1 MMNQGENAEAVAPVE
16 ANQTTEQPQAQTSYF
31 PPNGAVASWTTQG
44 ESHNLRENGA
54 VSSSGYNHDQLP
66 DTSVGNV
73 QDGVNAAS
81 TVSVSSSGS
90 TNVAQG
96 YNGYAAYPN
105 TDPYG
110 YNSGGY
116 AAYYNQYQQQP
127 GQYQQQP
134 NQYPQQPNQPN
145 QYPQQPNQ
153 PNQYPQPP
161 NQPNQYPQQPNQY
174 QQQPNQPNQYQQQPD
189 QYQQQTSQYQPQ
201 TNQYQQQPNQSYPHH
216 VGAYQNTGAP
226 YQPIP
231 SFQNTGS
238 YAGPASYSSTYYNPG
253 DYQTSGSYTS
263 ATYGTQT
270 NLWQGGQYAPYS
282 SHQYPSYSQD
292 SNSAYSSS
300 VANAQYQQQYKQW
313 QDYYNQTQT
322 EVSCAPGTENIPV
335 SVASSVTSSAPAGN
349 IEYTTSNN
357 SIPAAY
363 TPSWRP
369 ESTSSELAPVQPVAV
384 SESTPDGYW
393 KHGTP
398 AFQNDPSNILQ
409 PHAQKPPEVI
419 SAYENFQNQQ
429 NSTYA
434 QVSTSLY
441 AAPYQVS
448 QGHHASFQTL
458 PPPPEPLDSR
468 KTGKMQIP
476 TNPRIAP
483 NLSTSVSKPNKDNL
497 TTNTFVKPAYISVA
511 MQQPNE
517 KVVSQEEADPTLKP
531 AVFPKSLRG
540 YVERALARCTNDK
553 QKAACQAVMKEVITK
568 ATAEGTLYTRDW
580 DIEPLFPIPNTDAV
594 DKYDTEFPALTSATQ
609 RKSPTRR
616 AKSRWE
622 PIQEEKVADKTS
634 NMSFGT
640 PKYGTWNNKQFS
652 GGKIE
657 NKVGLGT
664 KFSFTDQ
671 KIFSRNAARPT
682 KRQRLGEEI
691 NTADGGE
698 TSSDSDKEQ
707 SLTKYYSAAITLAD
721 TPEEKRKRE
730 NRSKRFDRGHGTRA
744 EKVKLRTKDHGAGNL
759 HARRASAL
767 ILSKT
772 FDESGSEAVE
782 DIDWDAL
789 TVKGTCQEIEKR
801 YLRLTSAP
809 DPATVRPEEVLVK
822 ALEMVQSSQKNYL
835 YRCDQ
840 LKSIRQ
846 DLTVQH
852 IRNELTVKVYETHAR
867 MAIEAGD
874 LPEYNQCQSQLKTLY
889 AEGISG
895 CHMEFAAYN
904 LLCVILHSNNNRDL
918 VSAMSRLP
926 HDAKKDIAVKH
937 ALAVRSAVISGNYV
951 MFFKLYKMAPNLGT
965 LLMDLYVEKMRY
977 AAVKCISRS
986 YRPTVPVSYISQ
998 ILGFSS
1004 ATPTS
1009 EAGDEK
1015 EVEGV
1020 EECMEWLKAHG
1031 ACLISDGSEETLL
1044 DTKTSVSSLYMPEPE
1059 DAVSH
1064 GDANLAV
1071 NDFFTRSSA

>member
-1 MMNQGENAEAVAPVE
+1 MMNQGENTETVAPVE
-16 ANQTTEQPQAQTSYF
+16 NQTIDQPQAPTSYF
-31 PPNGAVASWTTQG
+31 SPNCAVASWTAQ
-44 ESHNLRENGA
+44 EENHNLRENGA
-54 VSSSGYNHDQLP
+54 VSNSGYSHDQPLEAAV
-66 DTSVGNV
+66 DNV
-73 QDGVNAAS
+73 QDGANMVSSVS
-81 TVSVSSSGS
+81 TSSSGS

-96 YNGYAAYPN
+96 YSGYATYPN
-105 TDPYG
+105 ADPYG
-110 YNSGGY
+110 YNSPGY
-116 AAYYNQYQQQP
+116 AAYYNQYQQQSS
-127 GQYQQQP
+127 QYQ
-134 NQYPQQPNQPN
+134 
-145 QYPQQPNQ
+145 
-153 PNQYPQPP
+153 
-161 NQPNQYPQQPNQY
+161 QQPNQY
-174 QQQPNQPNQYQQQPD
+174 QQQPSQYQQQPNQYQQQPD
-189 QYQQQTSQYQPQ
+189 QYQQQSSQYQPQ

-216 VGAYQNTGAP
+216 IGAYQNTGAP
-226 YQPIP
+226 HQPLS

-263 ATYGTQT
+263 GTYGTQT
-270 NLWQGGQYAPYS
+270 NLWQGGQYASYG
-282 SHQYPSYSQD
+282 SHQYPNYSQD

-300 VANAQYQQQYKQW
+300 VATAQYQQQYKQW

-335 SVASSVTSSAPAGN
+335 PASSSVNSSTPSGN
-349 IEYTTSNN
+349 IGYTASNN
-357 SIPAAY
+357 QIPAAY

-369 ESTSSELAPVQPVAV
+369 ESTSSELTSVQPVAV
-384 SESTPDGYW
+384 SESTSDGYW

-398 AFQNDPSNILQ
+398 AFQNDPSNFLQ

-429 NSTYA
+429 NSTYS
-434 QVSTSLY
+434 QVSTSPY
-441 AAPYQVS
+441 PASYPASYQVS
-448 QGHHASFQTL
+448 QSHQTSFQTL

-468 KTGKMQIP
+468 KTSKLQIP

-483 NLSTSVSKPNKDNL
+483 NLSMSVSKPNKDNPA
-497 TTNTFVKPAYISVA
+497 TTTAVKPAYISVA
-511 MQQPNE
+511 TQQPNE
-517 KVVSQEEADPTLKP
+517 KVVPQEEADGLKP
-531 AVFPKSLRG
+531 AVFPNSLRG
-540 YVERALARCTNDK
+540 YVERALARCKNDR
-553 QKAACQAVMKEVITK
+553 QKAACQAIMKEVITK
-568 ATAEGTLYTRDW
+568 ATADGTLYTRDW

-594 DKYDTEFPALTSATQ
+594 DKYDTEFPVLTSATQ
-609 RKSPTRR
+609 KVKSPSRR
-616 AKSRWE
+616 VKSRWE
-622 PIQEEKVADKTS
+622 PISEEKVADNKTS
-634 NMSFGT
+634 SMSFGT
-640 PKYGTWNNKQFS
+640 PKYGAWNNKQFS

-657 NKVGLGT
+657 NKVSLGT

-671 KIFSRNAARPT
+671 KYFNRNTARPA
-682 KRQRLGEEI
+682 KRQRLGEDL
-691 NTADGGE
+691 NAADGGE
-698 TSSDSDKEQ
+698 TSSDSDMEQ
-707 SLTKYYSAAITLAD
+707 NLTKYYSAAITLAD
-721 TPEEKRKRE
+721 TPEEKKKRE

-744 EKVKLRTKDHGAGNL
+744 EKVKLKAKDLGAGNL
-759 HARRASAL
+759 YARRASAL

-772 FDESGSEAVE
+772 FDESGSKAVE

-809 DPATVRPEEVLVK
+809 DPATVRPEEVLEK
-822 ALEMVQSSQKNYL
+822 ALEMVQNSQKNYL
-835 YRCDQ
+835 YKCDQ

-867 MAIEAGD
+867 LAIEVGD

-904 LLCVILHSNNNRDL
+904 LLCVILHSKNNRDL

-926 HDAKKDIAVKH
+926 LDAKTDTAVKH
-937 ALAVRSAVISGNYV
+937 ALSVRSAVTSGNYV
-951 MFFKLYKMAPNLGT
+951 MFFRLYKTAPNLNT

-1004 ATPTS
+1004 AMPTS
-1009 EAGDEK
+1009 EPSDEK

-1031 ACLISDGSEETLL
+1031 ACLISDGSEEMLL
-1044 DTKTSVSSLYMPEPE
+1044 DTKVILVYVAWSDSERITQFFCLFIRLTIHFNSQ
-1059 DAVSH
+1059 H
-1064 GDANLAV
+1064 RNLNYLRV
-1071 NDFFTRSSA
+1071 

>member
-1 MMNQGENAEAVAPVE
+1 MMNQGENEEAVAPVE
-16 ANQTTEQPQAQTSYF
+16 ANQTTEQPPAQTSYF
-31 PPNGAVASWTTQG
+31 PPNGDVASWTTQG
-44 ESHNLRENGA
+44 ESHNLRENGT

-66 DTSVGNV
+66 DTSAGNV

-110 YNSGGY
+110 YNSTGY

-127 GQYQQQP
+127 GQYPQQP
-134 NQYPQQPNQPN
+134 NQYSQQPNQPN

-153 PNQYPQPP
+153 PNQFPQQP

-189 QYQQQTSQYQPQ
+189 QYQQQSSQYQPQ

-300 VANAQYQQQYKQW
+300 VANVQYQQQYKQW
-313 QDYYNQTQT
+313 QDYYNQAQT

-335 SVASSVTSSAPAGN
+335 SVASSVSSSAPTGN

-384 SESTPDGYW
+384 SETTPDGYW
-393 KHGTP
+393 KHATP

-434 QVSTSLY
+434 QASTSLY
-441 AAPYQVS
+441 PAPYQVS

-483 NLSTSVSKPNKDNL
+483 NLSTTVSKPNKDNL
-497 TTNTFVKPAYISVA
+497 TTNTIVKPAYISVA

-517 KVVSQEEADPTLKP
+517 KAVSQEEADPALKP

-594 DKYDTEFPALTSATQ
+594 DKYETEFPALTSAIQ

-616 AKSRWE
+616 VKSRWE

-640 PKYGTWNNKQFS
+640 RKYGAWNNKQFS

-671 KIFSRNAARPT
+671 KIISRNATRPT

-707 SLTKYYSAAITLAD
+707 SLTKYYSAAIMLVD

-867 MAIEAGD
+867 LAIEAGD

-904 LLCVILHSNNNRDL
+904 LLCVILHSKNNRDL

-926 HDAKKDIAVKH
+926 LDAKKDMAVKH
-937 ALAVRSAVISGNYV
+937 ALAVRSAVTSGNYV
-951 MFFKLYKMAPNLGT
+951 KFFKLYKTAPNLGT

-1009 EAGDEK
+1009 EAGDEN
-1015 EVEGV
+1015 EGV
-1020 EECMEWLKAHG
+1020 EECIEWLKAHG

-1064 GDANLAV
+1064 GDANLAL